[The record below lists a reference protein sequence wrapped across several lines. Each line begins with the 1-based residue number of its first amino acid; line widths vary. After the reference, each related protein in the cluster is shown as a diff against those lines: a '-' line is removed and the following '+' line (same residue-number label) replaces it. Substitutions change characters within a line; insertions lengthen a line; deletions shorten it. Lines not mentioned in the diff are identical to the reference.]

1 MMQQYQIFEGKPP
14 SPYHGAQ
21 AMSQFQV
28 TCLSEADI
36 PEFLNNQERAWL
48 ALAPDKKHHLK
59 LRTSEDVME
68 HISAPMPMIGVRD
81 AFNNNK
87 LVAQGLVSYMRFSD
101 VVRNLDGYPIS
112 DTELATTAIIQSL
125 STDEKYAGKGMA
137 QMVLEAAKGM
147 AAMAGMTQIIG
158 KVADDNI
165 GSQKS
170 FLKNGF
176 TVAATG
182 VDPVKNYPVFYYS
195 TNLHHRSA
203 MSVDLALAS

>member
-1 MMQQYQIFEGKPP
+1 
-14 SPYHGAQ
+14 
-21 AMSQFQV
+21 
-28 TCLSEADI
+28 
-36 PEFLNNQERAWL
+36 
-48 ALAPDKKHHLK
+48 
-59 LRTSEDVME
+59 
-68 HISAPMPMIGVRD
+68 MIGVRD